1 MSLSFLTLLN
11 WHFATLELI
20 YVIQIQELLYHFRS
34 FRNES
39 GKDLVSVIPS
49 AAAGLVQCRHPNWA
63 TQRRILKKKKKK
75 LCDFSQPCWLLK
87 FTEDDAFE
95 LRFCKVLW
103 VWDSGASWETDSEG
117 RGGKKQ
123 PVAHCMSPV
132 ICRTVW
138 VYLPQGWFNCF

>member
-1 MSLSFLTLLN
+1 MLLLVLSNVGIQT
-11 WHFATLELI
+11 ELPKGD
-20 YVIQIQELLYHFRS
+20 F
-34 FRNES
+34 
-39 GKDLVSVIPS
+39 
-49 AAAGLVQCRHPNWA
+49 
-63 TQRRILKKKKKK
+63 KKKKKK
-75 LCDFSQPCWLLK
+75 VLWLFSAMLATKSHLK
-87 FTEDDAFE
+87 VTEDDAFE